1 MKSLYSKV
9 IYLFIFFTCITLAS
23 TPEEGIFAVI
33 SPAVTFDNRP
43 MLWKNRNSDS
53 TNTALHAFRG
63 KKYDF
68 IGLIKNNDTTAV
80 LAGQN
85 TSGFALVFNTAMDRK
100 NTNSTNPAILV
111 KSALG
116 ECATVQEFQDLLNT
130 QTGPSLYGC
139 FDNRGN
145 CAVFESTSDSVIQ
158 FNVSNP
164 ETAPNGFL
172 VRQQFS
178 MSALTQLESDS
189 WPYHRTK
196 HLLTQQA
203 ERKNIAPQYLLQVV
217 ARDVTSKD
225 LDPAPLPFD
234 GRYKDAPKQ
243 FVKTENT
250 IKSYRTTNTFVFY
263 GSSPNKPGQ
272 AGFYYIAGDPIC
284 GVAVPL
290 WPDCGEVPKS
300 LQGNGYFSTSSAI
313 EAIHKRIYHKSKW
326 PHYFD
331 SKLLAKGNKSV
342 YKRNL
347 EFEQKM
353 LNTISSEADNNKL
366 LETQQSWAQQ
376 AFKLLK

>member
-1 MKSLYSKV
+1 MKSS
-9 IYLFIFFTCITLAS
+9 FTLKSFLSIILTGISLAF
-23 TPEEGIFAVI
+23 PAEEGVFAVI
-33 SPAVTFDNRP
+33 SPTATFDNRP
-43 MLWKNRNSDS
+43 MLWKNRYSDS

-63 KKYDF
+63 KKYDY

-85 TSGFALVFNTAMDRK
+85 TSGFALVFNTPMDSK
-100 NTNSTNPAILV
+100 DTLSINPAVLV

-116 ECATVQEFQDLLNT
+116 ECATVQEFKALLNT
-130 QTGPSLYGC
+130 QNCSSIFGC

-145 CAVFESTSDSVIQ
+145 CSVLESTPNSVID
-158 FNVSNP
+158 FNISNP

-178 MSALTQLESDS
+178 MSAIAQLESDS
-189 WPYHRTK
+189 WSYHRAK
-196 HLLTQQA
+196 YILNQQA
-203 ERKNIAPQYLLQVV
+203 ARKNIDSQYLLQVV

-225 LDPAPLPFD
+225 LDPAPLPFN

-250 IKSYRTTNTFVFY
+250 INSYRTTNAFVFY

-272 AGFYYIAGDPIC
+272 AGFYYIAGDPLC

-313 EAIHKRIYHKSKW
+313 ATIHKRIYHKSKW
-326 PHYFD
+326 PHFFD

-353 LNTISSEADNNKL
+353 LSTIFSVSDNTNL
-366 LETQQSWAQQ
+366 LETQQYWAQQ